1 MTVASAFLL
10 ITSSMLI
17 YVNYYYRN
25 YILLP
30 YHPYPEA
37 VAQSLRKAVYYTNV
51 EPNPKSALKY
61 YKQALERAVACGMD
75 PFSDAVVG
83 IRIQVASML
92 EQAGKRESA
101 ARVLEM
107 VRNECLM
114 AAEEAERGEGL
125 VEGLVLK
132 DTLKAAGASDGTV
145 AGGKKDDGEEP
156 ETPAGR
162 RRRLLQCAV
171 KAGVKL
177 GDLYSHEDIHDPAVA
192 EERLVW
198 AVTTLLKERQRRETE
213 GVKEGEGEWFA
224 SGEEIG
230 GALECKTTPVAGL
243 IFSHSKCN
251 VQTNAI
257 SQRSP
262 RTTSKTISATSPSL
276 STSKPSPSCPS
287 NPATPS
293 A

>member
-10 ITSSMLI
+10 ITSSTLI
-17 YVNYYYRN
+17 YVNYYFRN
-25 YILLP
+25 YIVLP

-51 EPNPKSALKY
+51 DPNPKSAMKY
-61 YKQALERAVACGMD
+61 YKQALERAAACGMD

-114 AAEEAERGEGL
+114 AAEEAEQRDGL

-132 DTLKAAGASDGTV
+132 DTLKAAGVNKGAVADGK
-145 AGGKKDDGEEP
+145 GDDEEEP
-156 ETPAGR
+156 ETTAGR

-177 GDLYSHEDIHDPAVA
+177 GELYSHEDIHDRAMA

-198 AVTTLLKERQRRETE
+198 AVTSLLKERQRRETE
-213 GVKEGEGEWFA
+213 GVKQGEGEWFA

-230 GALECKTTPVAGL
+230 GALECKTTPVASLNPFIQNTSIIL
-243 IFSHSKCN
+243 ILP
-251 VQTNAI
+251 
-257 SQRSP
+257 QRSP
-262 RTTSKTISATSPSL
+262 RITSKTI
-276 STSKPSPSCPS
+276 
-287 NPATPS
+287 
-293 A
+293 

>member
-1 MTVASAFLL
+1 
-10 ITSSMLI
+10 MLI

-25 YILLP
+25 YILIP

-51 EPNPKSALKY
+51 EPNPKSAMKY
-61 YKQALERAVACGMD
+61 YKQALERAAACGMD
-75 PFSDAVVG
+75 PFGDAVVG

-92 EQAGKRESA
+92 EQAGKREAA
-101 ARVLEM
+101 ARVMEM
-107 VRNECLM
+107 VRDECLK
-114 AAEEAERGEGL
+114 AAEEAERGQGL

-132 DTLKAAGASDGTV
+132 DTLKAVGANEGPGAGRKG
-145 AGGKKDDGEEP
+145 DDGEEQ
-156 ETPAGR
+156 ETPAER

-177 GDLYSHEDIHDPAVA
+177 GDLYSHEDIHDPAMA

-213 GVKEGEGEWFA
+213 GIKEGEGKWFA

-230 GALECKTTPVAGL
+230 GALECMTTPVASL
-243 IFSHSKCN
+243 IPFRSERNDHANDVSKH
-251 VQTNAI
+251 
-257 SQRSP
+257 SP
-262 RTTSKTISATSPSL
+262 RITSTTISVTSPSL
-276 STSKPSPSCPS
+276 STSRPSLSCRRS
-287 NPATPS
+287 HATPS